1 MDKVVIEIGRV
12 LFALLFISG
21 GIGHLTKTASLT
33 AYASYKKVPAAKLG
47 VIVSGL
53 FILLGGISVLL
64 GFYADLGALLLVLF
78 LLPTAVVLH
87 NYWTET
93 DAMAK
98 AGAEA
103 AFWKNISLAG
113 AALIILGLTVKGHGI
128 TADNFG
134 WVISKAHIA
143 LWK

>member
-12 LFALLFISG
+12 LFSLLFITG

-33 AYASYKKVPAAKLG
+33 AYAKYKKLPAAQLG
-47 VIVSGL
+47 VIVSGI
-53 FILLGGISVLL
+53 FILLGGLSVLL
-64 GFYADLGALLLVLF
+64 GIYVDLGAILLILF
-78 LLPTAVVLH
+78 LFSSAVVFH

-98 AGAEA
+98 AGQEA
-103 AFWKNISLAG
+103 AFWKNIALAG
-113 AALIILGLTVKGHGI
+113 AAFILLGFTVKAHGI